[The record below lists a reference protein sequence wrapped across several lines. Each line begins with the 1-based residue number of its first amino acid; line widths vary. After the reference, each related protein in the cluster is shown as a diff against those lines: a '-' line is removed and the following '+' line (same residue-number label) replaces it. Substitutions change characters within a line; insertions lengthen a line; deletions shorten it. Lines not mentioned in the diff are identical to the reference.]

1 MSRIQLSSGKWVKI
15 TGIKS
20 AIGDYNNWID
30 RDWRHSA
37 DIMIDLS
44 DGQIWT
50 DIFTDRN
57 SWKEYH
63 SNSIISLSR
72 RIQRITEEKLTMEL
86 LKKYAIELMIGGI
99 TN

>member
-20 AIGDYNNWID
+20 AIGDYNNWIN

-37 DIMIDLS
+37 NIMIDLS
-44 DGQIWT
+44 TGEIWT

-63 SNSIISLSR
+63 SNSIISLSSY
-72 RIQRITEEKLTMEL
+72 ITERIDKKLTMEL
-86 LKKYAIELMIGGI
+86 LKEYA
-99 TN
+99 TNLLSKA